1 MKKETAVA
9 ISREAKIINVV
20 MPDAKMEPAGRINY
34 FHRVTKEAGKLS
46 IAAAFY
52 AGLELMRVKKNLV
65 GHGEFQKWVESNCD
79 FAYSTGHNYIHVA
92 YMCLDKAGYEC
103 DELLD
108 GSDTTRVKA
117 VEDAAEKC
125 ESDSL
130 NEIYIEL
137 GIVKKSKSNMGGKR
151 EGAGRKRKDD
161 AEALAR
167 EAEEIAGKAGALEIS
182 KTVGDLF
189 VLAVSQDLFGSVGT
203 VELKEQIETLE
214 QVLKRAKEIVKSR
227 KGK

>member
-1 MKKETAVA
+1 MEKETAVA

-20 MPDAKMEPAGRINY
+20 MPESKMEPAGRINY

-137 GIVKKSKSNMGGKR
+137 GIVKKSKSNLGGWR
-151 EGAGRKRKDD
+151 QGAGRKRKDAAAELAEQ
-161 AEALAR
+161 AEAQAAGLGASAVAQATGDLYAAAVTGGGLGNCPDDKLKCVIDMLKQIVR
-167 EAEEIAGKAGALEIS
+167 CGEEIL
-182 KTVGDLF
+182 
-189 VLAVSQDLFGSVGT
+189 
-203 VELKEQIETLE
+203 
-214 QVLKRAKEIVKSR
+214 KSR
-227 KGK
+227 KRK